1 MKRNIFD
8 LDYPIIQ
15 APMAGNIL
23 SPEFI
28 ATVCNNGMLGFIASG
43 YLSLEQLEE
52 QIIIV
57 KQNLVNDE
65 AKFGVNL
72 FLDAKRN
79 GAQKY
84 HKPIEFIGFEH
95 SIGLNTDDNEFI
107 VPQSI
112 SEDDYVELLIKHNVP
127 IVSCTFGFLGP
138 RSVNKLKSYGIKIVG
153 NATSIE
159 EYRYCY
165 HNGADAVVL
174 QGTEAGGHQA
184 SFLTNEINQLIA
196 VKLLKQARQLDLD
209 IIIIVAGGVS
219 CLNYRDYLE
228 YGADYVQLGT
238 AFMMTHESNF
248 NETCKEFICNVSKT
262 KLTKDITGKWARGTE
277 NKLIELMSAMSYF
290 EFPTQ
295 HYMTTKLR
303 SHAKAQNLPEYMALW
318 ASANVDNYSLIS
330 LNELINN
337 LKS

>member
-1 MKRNIFD
+1 MKRNVFD

-28 ATVCNNGMLGFIASG
+28 ANVCNNGMLGFIASG

-52 QIIIV
+52 QIIRV
-57 KQNLVNDE
+57 KQNLINDK

-72 FLDAKRN
+72 FLDAERIR
-79 GAQKY
+79 AQKY
-84 HKPIEFIGFEH
+84 SKPIEFIGFEH
-95 SIGLNTDDNEFI
+95 SIGLNIDDNEFI

-112 SEDDYVELLIKHNVP
+112 SKDDYVELLIKHNVP
-127 IVSCTFGFLGP
+127 IVSCTFGFLEAC
-138 RSVNKLKSYGIKIVG
+138 SANKLKNHGIKIVG

-174 QGTEAGGHQA
+174 QGAEAGGHQA
-184 SFLTNEINQLIA
+184 SFLSNEINQLSA
-196 VKLLKQARQLDLD
+196 VELLKQIRELDLD
-209 IIIIVAGGVS
+209 IAIIAAGGVS
-219 CLNYRDYLE
+219 CLNFRDYLE
-228 YGADYVQLGT
+228 CSADYVQLGT
-238 AFMMTHESNF
+238 AFMMTSESNV
-248 NETCKEFICNVSKT
+248 NETCKEFIRNISQT

-295 HYMTTKLR
+295 HYMTAKLR
-303 SHAKAQNLPEYMALW
+303 EFAKTQNLPEYMSLW
-318 ASANVDNYSLIS
+318 ASVNVDNYSLIS
-330 LNELINN
+330 LNELINK

>member
-28 ATVCNNGMLGFIASG
+28 ATVCNSDMLGFIASG

-57 KQNLVNDE
+57 KQNLVNDK

-84 HKPIEFIGFEH
+84 NKPIEFIQFEK
-95 SIGLNTDDNEFI
+95 SIGLDNNNEFI

-127 IVSCTFGFLGP
+127 IVSCTFEFLGP

-153 NATSIE
+153 NATNIE
-159 EYRYCY
+159 EVRYCY
-165 HNGADAVVL
+165 DSGGDAIVL
-174 QGTEAGGHQA
+174 QGAEAGGHQA
-184 SFLTNEINQLIA
+184 SFLSNETNQLST
-196 VKLLKQARQLDLD
+196 VELLKQVRELDLD
-209 IIIIVAGGVS
+209 VTIIAAGGVS

-228 YGADYVQLGT
+228 SGADYVQLGT
-238 AFMMTHESNF
+238 AFMMTNESNV
-248 NETCKEFICNVSKT
+248 NDTCKNIIRNVSQT

-277 NKLIELMSAMSYF
+277 NKLIESMSAMPYF

-295 HYMTTKLR
+295 HYMTAKLR
-303 SHAKAQNLPEYMALW
+303 GYAKAQNLPEYMSLW
-318 ASANVDNYSLIS
+318 ASANVDNYNLIS
-330 LNELINN
+330 LNELINK